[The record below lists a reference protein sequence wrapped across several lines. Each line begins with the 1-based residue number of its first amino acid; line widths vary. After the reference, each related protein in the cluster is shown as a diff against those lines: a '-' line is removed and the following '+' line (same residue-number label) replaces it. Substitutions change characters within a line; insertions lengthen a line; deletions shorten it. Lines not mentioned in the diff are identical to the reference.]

1 MRSITYTSD
10 NGRSIQFN
18 GWLPYYL
25 SEIDLNSVGS
35 NFDEYKPIG
44 YDGSKVQ
51 GESYNAKPI
60 LASGIIV
67 STSKQNLSQMRQN
80 LAETMSIHYEGWLS
94 VTLLNG
100 KTWKI
105 RARPTQNPTFQ
116 KPVGLGQPFSLEWRC
131 DSPYWLKDP
140 QTVVK
145 IGQIEGLWR
154 FPFHAPVVFG
164 QAVGNVEVLNSSVEE
179 VPVTIEILS
188 QATKILIT
196 NETNGQTLEVAE
208 LIAEGQKMVLDSNTC
223 DISIVDIYSGAHK
236 DATNKLV
243 AGSQF
248 ITLAPGKN
256 KIVLDNGIPDSIPLA
271 YIRFYEHS
279 LGV

>member
-10 NGRSIQFN
+10 SGRSIQFN

-25 SEIDLNSVGS
+25 AQIDFNSVGGS
-35 NFDEYKPIG
+35 FDEYKPIG
-44 YDGSKVQ
+44 YDGSKTQ
-51 GESYNAKPI
+51 GESYNAKAV
-60 LASGIIV
+60 LASGVLV
-67 STSKQNLSQMRQN
+67 STSKAHLAQMRMD
-80 LAETMSIHYEGWLS
+80 LAEAMNIHYEGWLS
-94 VTLLNG
+94 VSLLNG
-100 KTWKI
+100 QTWKI

-116 KPVGLGQPFSLEWRC
+116 APVGLGQPFSLEWRC
-131 DSPYWLKDP
+131 DSPYWLKEP

-164 QAVGNVEVLNSSVEE
+164 QAVGNVEIRNPSTSE
-179 VPVTIEILS
+179 VPVVIEILS
-188 QATKILIT
+188 QATNILIT

-208 LIAEGQKMVLDSNTC
+208 LIQEGQKMILDSNTC
-223 DISIVDIYSGAHK
+223 DIQIVDIYSGDSV

-256 KIVLDNGIPDSIPLA
+256 KIVLDNGIPDTIPLA
-271 YIRFYEHS
+271 YIRYYEQS
-279 LGV
+279 LAV